1 MPSPF
6 LHPKL
11 IVVTLAAPAEG
22 FVAAF
27 LMDEVALLDTLV
39 GIGDEPAASAPVGGD
54 SVVGIVV
61 GEDSELEGLL
71 ALAAPPERRRVTF
84 PKHSAQWAVVL
95 TARRV
100 AQQAKRK
107 VEVEK
112 IKGERMRQQLT
123 VANML
128 ASPSAFALCRGEK
141 LSSAEKP
148 LDPLTKG
155 AVLCVS
161 KRSDDAMTK
170 KQDIA
175 AKRVV
180 SVVSRLQQQCAQICF
195 RRIGWELIFFFRL
208 GCSS

>member
-1 MPSPF
+1 
-6 LHPKL
+6 
-11 IVVTLAAPAEG
+11 
-22 FVAAF
+22 
-27 LMDEVALLDTLV
+27 MDEVALLDTLV

-71 ALAAPPERRRVTF
+71 ALAAPPGRRRVTF
-84 PKHSAQWAVVL
+84 PKHSAAGALVMV
-95 TARRV
+95 ARRV

-123 VANML
+123 VAKLL
-128 ASPSAFALCRGEK
+128 ASPSAFALCRGQK

-155 AVLCVS
+155 AVLCVLAFARA

-180 SVVSRLQQQCAQICF
+180 SVVSRLQQQCARICSPH
-195 RRIGWELIFFFRL
+195 RL
-208 GCSS
+208 GAHFFLPPWLFQLSCAWQRLVQLGRPLS